1 VLCWPDFAEVMS
13 GRGEFRARRV
23 RQRGARLATAI
34 DGYHRGH
41 TVRFLT
47 DASAGHALDEIGAN
61 DVHRVVGLYCE
72 VLATQNW
79 IMRTSRT
86 SQWRGVGD
94 GNEKGRTA

>member
-1 VLCWPDFAEVMS
+1 MLAGPCRRHE
-13 GRGEFRARRV
+13 GRGSFVLAGFAGEWAW
-23 RQRGARLATAI
+23 LATAI
-34 DGYHRGH
+34 DGDHREH
-41 TVRFLT
+41 TVTFLT
-47 DASAGHALDEIGAN
+47 DASVGHALDEIGAN
-61 DVHRVVGLYCE
+61 DVHRVVGLYGE